1 MPHPEQSDRRTEV
14 NPMTKLRQLATWLVL
29 VTAPTAL
36 LLIETAG
43 YRVP

>member
-1 MPHPEQSDRRTEV
+1 MA
-14 NPMTKLRQLATWLVL
+14 KLRQFVTWLVL

-43 YRVP
+43 NKLP

>member
-1 MPHPEQSDRRTEV
+1 
-14 NPMTKLRQLATWLVL
+14 MTKLRQLATWLVL

-43 YRVP
+43 WRQP

>member
-1 MPHPEQSDRRTEV
+1 
-14 NPMTKLRQLATWLVL
+14 MTKLRQLATWLVL

-43 YRVP
+43 YRHP

>member
-1 MPHPEQSDRRTEV
+1 MA
-14 NPMTKLRQLATWLVL
+14 KLRQLAAWLVL

-36 LLIETAG
+36 LLVETAG

>member
-1 MPHPEQSDRRTEV
+1 MA
-14 NPMTKLRQLATWLVL
+14 KLRQLITWLVL

-43 YRVP
+43 AKRP